1 MSTMTKALARSRSVV
16 DDSYHSSLSLKAA
29 GMLDLSPSPGFSQF
43 NQFSDDSKSR
53 ERYSLFRGWLY
64 SAVNALSSEAAGQP
78 VVVAKIKGKTERP
91 SEQKMVR
98 GKMTTFARTKAA
110 AQEFEVLIDHPL
122 LDLLEQPN
130 PIQTRWAFVYS
141 FVANLNL
148 TGWSY
153 VVGGENEE
161 GKFEFYSLPT
171 NWVKPNHEEGPFSRF
186 KVVDP
191 TKPSSATSD
200 DEWLT
205 RENVAFAMLPNPA
218 DPRMAMPPAASQGRS
233 IKIDDC
239 IQASQLAFFDNG
251 IFPGAIVTIG
261 KDPHPDV
268 PAGIRPRLT
277 AVQRRQITGAVRKV
291 MSGVA
296 NYGNPAIVDGLIE
309 SIERLSMTSNEMGW
323 EKSEDKIRTRILSA
337 FGVHPYILG
346 EPVGVGG
353 YAQVV
358 NIEKRFY
365 KRVNTF
371 LDMLSTVVT
380 NFVGPMTARTT
391 KAKPKEA
398 PKKENL
404 LIWWEEC
411 TAIDPS
417 LRWSN
422 LNAARGRGDVSRNEI
437 RAELN
442 LPPDETNGDNTKQWT
457 AADLNAIVAVQ
468 AAVGQ
473 GQMTPQQAAALYEI
487 LFDMDPADAKKIA
500 GKAPPK
506 PPAAPAMPGQPGQ
519 PPGTPVKPPSSPEAA
534 SEDETG
540 IEPPTE
546 EEAVKRASRALE
558 LAVKSLG
565 LDAAGSG
572 LPAIVANRLIEKA
585 AGR

>member
-1 MSTMTKALARSRSVV
+1 MSTALARSRGVI
-16 DDSYHSSLSLKAA
+16 DQSYNTALSLKAA
-29 GMLDLSPSPGFSQF
+29 GILDLSPPHGISQF
-43 NQFSDDSKSR
+43 GQWADDTQNR
-53 ERYSLFRGWLY
+53 ERYALFRGWLY
-64 SAVNALSSEAAGQP
+64 AAVNALASEAAGQP
-78 VVVAKIKGKTERP
+78 VTVAKLKGKTKAP
-91 SEQKMVR
+91 KGQKSQGLVR
-98 GKMTTFARTKAA
+98 AKMTTGARTKTAS
-110 AQEFEVLIDHPL
+110 QEFEVLVDHPL
-122 LDLLEQPN
+122 MELLEQPN
-130 PIQTRWAFVYS
+130 PMQTRWAFVYS
-141 FVANLNL
+141 FIANLNL

-153 VVGGENEE
+153 VVGGENEDGE
-161 GKFEFYSLPT
+161 LEFYSLPT
-171 NWVKPNHEEGPFSRF
+171 NWIKVDHKDGPFSRF
-186 KVVDP
+186 RIVDP
-191 TKPSSATSD
+191 TKPSSATAD

-218 DPRMAMPPAASQGRS
+218 DPRMAMPPATSQIRS
-233 IKIDDC
+233 IRIDDC

-268 PAGIRPRLT
+268 PAGIRPRLS
-277 AVQRRQITGAVRKV
+277 AIQRRQVTGAIRKV
-291 MSGVA
+291 MGGVA

-380 NFVGPMTARTT
+380 NFVGPATAKTT

-398 PKKENL
+398 PKKEDL
-404 LIWWEEC
+404 LVWWEEC
-411 TAIDPS
+411 QAVDPS
-417 LRWSN
+417 LRWNN

-442 LPPDETNGDNTKQWT
+442 LPPDETYGDQTKTWT

-506 PPAAPAMPGQPGQ
+506 PPPAPAVPGQQPGT
-519 PPGTPVKPPSSPEAA
+519 PGTPVKPPGGPEAA

-540 IEPPTE
+540 VEPPTE
-546 EEAVKRASRALE
+546 EDAVKTASTALE

-565 LDAAGSG
+565 LDVAGSG
-572 LPAIVANRLIEKA
+572 LPAIVAERLIEKA